1 MRSHHRIY
9 LQNIVVSFIGQYRLF
24 YRALLQKRPMMM
36 MMMID
41 HHHLMMMYSQSHLGW
56 HFRMLIQSSK
66 LKARMFLFTETWQKR
81 RSSPELWTFENV
93 TPSGIGCIII
103 LMKMMM
109 IDHHHLLC
117 DHDDMSSSNILMMM
131 YHHLDDDVSS
141 IILMMMIDHHH
152 LLCDLIDLLHVS
164 TTNTLS
170 HLPIHCL
177 TYQYTRSAACL
188 NYQYTDRSAAR
199 LSCHETDL
207 YRSLVYRSAACLS
220 CTWDRSHVMR
230 PICLNLLHVST
241 WARLSCHETDL
252 YRFLVYRSAA
262 CLSCQYTTCLKETC
276 RSAACLSCQYTTCLN
291 YQYTADRSIEDTSS
305 CFCVCVSI

>member
-131 YHHLDDDVSS
+131 YHHLMMMYHHPDDDVSS
-141 IILMMMIDHHH
+141 SWWWWSIIIISCVTWSICCMSQLPIHC
-152 LLCDLIDLLHVS
+152 LTYQYTVSPTNTLDLLHVS
-164 TTNTLS
+164 TTNTL
-170 HLPIHCL
+170 I
-177 TYQYTRSAACL
+177 
-188 NYQYTDRSAAR
+188 
-199 LSCHETDL
+199 DL
-207 YRSLVYRSAACLS
+207 LHV
-220 CTWDRSHVMR
+220 SHVMR
-230 PICLNLLHVST
+230 PICI
-241 WARLSCHETDL
+241 DL
-252 YRFLVYRSAA
+252 
-262 CLSCQYTTCLKETC
+262 
-276 RSAACLSCQYTTCLN
+276 
-291 YQYTADRSIEDTSS
+291 
-305 CFCVCVSI
+305 